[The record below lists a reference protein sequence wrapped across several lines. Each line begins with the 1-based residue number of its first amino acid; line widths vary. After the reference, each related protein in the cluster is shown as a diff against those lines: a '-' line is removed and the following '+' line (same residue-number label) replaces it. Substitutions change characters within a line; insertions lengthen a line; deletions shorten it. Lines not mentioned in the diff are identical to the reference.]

1 MVSSLN
7 YALASLPN
15 IYDQNNANL
24 GATLQQLESGKNFQ
38 SPSDDMVDYFRSQD
52 LNTQYDEYSNIKK
65 NLTEWQGVMSTT
77 STAAG
82 EVYND
87 LQSMKQ
93 LTDGYATADAPTQA
107 ADTAQYNALSNNIG
121 SLLDSTQYGGTSL
134 LWNQGA
140 LTSINLVPG
149 SNSNSQSLTI
159 GLGQVIQAANYYGLS
174 IGGGQNVG
182 NMGNA
187 VNAALADAQG
197 FIGKVSAY
205 QAGIQSNL
213 NITNSTMQNLQ
224 SFSSTLTNIDA
235 AQVMTTYT
243 QQEILQQAGAAI
255 LSQANMDQRN
265 VLMLYQ
271 FPSSGA

>member
-1 MVSSLN
+1 MVSSIN

-15 IYDQNNANL
+15 LYDQNNNNL
-24 GATLQQLESGKNFQ
+24 AVTLQQLESGKNFQ
-38 SPSDDMVDYFRSQD
+38 TPSDDMTDYFRSED
-52 LNTQYDEYSNIKK
+52 LNSQYNEYSDIKT
-65 NLTEWQGVMSTT
+65 NLTEWQGVMNTA

-87 LQSMKQ
+87 LQTMKQ
-93 LTDGYATADAPTQA
+93 LSDGYATANATTQA
-107 ADTAQYNALSNNIG
+107 ADNAQYSTLAQNIG
-121 SLLDSTQYGGTSL
+121 NLLDSTQYGGTSL
-134 LWNQGA
+134 LWNQGNIA
-140 LTSINLVPG
+140 SINLVPG
-149 SNSNSQSLTI
+149 STDPSQSLTI
-159 GLGQVIQAANYYGLS
+159 NLGQVVQAQNYYALYTAPNLTAAGTT
-174 IGGGQNVG
+174 I
-182 NMGNA
+182 
-187 VNAALADAQG
+187 NAALADVQG

-255 LSQANMDQRN
+255 LSQANLDQKN
-265 VLMLYQ
+265 VLQLYQ
-271 FPSSGA
+271 FPSLQL